1 MQKKDLKIIY
11 NNSPIGILLFAVLL
25 ILMPIFIKS
34 TYFYAVLIMI
44 GFYALVCNGM
54 TMLIG
59 YAGQISLGHAAFY
72 GIGAYSSAIL
82 TTNHGI
88 SPWIAIIVGMVIAGI
103 VALIVG
109 IPTFKLKGHYLALA
123 TLGFGII
130 IYTAFK
136 ELRELTGGSN
146 GFFGI
151 PTINLFGFE
160 FNNDLRYFYLVW
172 FFVIIGLIFS
182 RNVIHSR
189 IGRALRSIEGSE
201 VASDAVGVNIM
212 NYKLQVL
219 ILSAMFASLAGSL
232 LAHYVSFI
240 NPELFGVNTSIFFL
254 IMVIIGG
261 PSRVW
266 GSIVGA
272 ATYVILGELL
282 KHYIPILLPN
292 AGGEFE
298 IVFFGV
304 LLVVTLIY
312 MPNGLSLQLE
322 KLFSIFQKKKRMQH
336 HSFQVEVKSA
346 VSGGDNQS

>member
-1 MQKKDLKIIY
+1 MHKKQLKNIY
-11 NNSPIGILLFAVLL
+11 NNSPIGILLFSVLL
-25 ILMPIFIKS
+25 LLLPIFIKS
-34 TYFYAVLIMI
+34 NYFYTVLIMI

-54 TMLIG
+54 TMLVG

-72 GIGAYSSAIL
+72 GIGAYSTAIL
-82 TTNHGI
+82 STTYGV
-88 SPWIAIIVGMVIAGI
+88 SPWIAIIVGMVVAGI

-136 ELRELTGGSN
+136 ELRDLTGGSN

-151 PTINLFGFE
+151 PTISLFGFE
-160 FNNDLRYFYLVW
+160 FNNDVRFFYLVW

-201 VASDAVGVNIM
+201 IASDAVGVNIM

-219 ILSAMFASLAGSL
+219 ILSAMFSALAGSL

-261 PSRVW
+261 ASRIW

-272 ATYVILGELL
+272 ATYVLLGELL

-304 LLVVTLIY
+304 LLVITLIY
-312 MPNGLSLQLE
+312 MPNGLSPQLE
-322 KLFSIFQKKKRMQH
+322 KLFSVFQKKKHVQ
-336 HSFQVEVKSA
+336 HSFQVGVNRA